1 MKSTSQRLR
10 HPRGTNQ
17 LIQGRMQR
25 AAGAGAWIAR
35 WLYTSVIEFIY
46 IYIYYVYIYMYI
58 PICMCI
64 YIIYMCV
71 CVYIYIYIYLYL
83 YPCVCVFMG

>member
-35 WLYTSVIEFIY
+35 WLYTSVIELIYAYMY
-46 IYIYYVYIYMYI
+46 IYI
-58 PICMCI
+58 
-64 YIIYMCV
+64 CV
-71 CVYIYIYIYLYL
+71 CVYIYIYIYIH
-83 YPCVCVFMG
+83 VCVFMG

>member
-46 IYIYYVYIYMYI
+46 IYY
-58 PICMCI
+58 MCI
-64 YIIYMCV
+64 YIYMCISLYV
-71 CVYIYIYIYLYL
+71 CVYIYI
-83 YPCVCVFMG
+83 